1 MDKSLTNVEMNACV
15 DEKARVHTPNAS
27 RRNIRYTV
35 HSSFYY
41 RAAWN
46 ADAV

>member
-1 MDKSLTNVEMNACV
+1 MFLLT
-15 DEKARVHTPNAS
+15 K
-27 RRNIRYTV
+27 IRTIV
-35 HSSFYY
+35 MTNSWSFY

>member
-1 MDKSLTNVEMNACV
+1 MLTN
-15 DEKARVHTPNAS
+15 
-27 RRNIRYTV
+27 
-35 HSSFYY
+35 YY

>member
-1 MDKSLTNVEMNACV
+1 MSPVLQILMLVVFLFAIHFNGF
-15 DEKARVHTPNAS
+15 R
-27 RRNIRYTV
+27 
-35 HSSFYY
+35 FY

>member
-1 MDKSLTNVEMNACV
+1 MC
-15 DEKARVHTPNAS
+15 
-27 RRNIRYTV
+27 
-35 HSSFYY
+35 FY

>member
-1 MDKSLTNVEMNACV
+1 MIESHFVFYHYAHMYRSRKYFRFKCFDVIVWASLI
-15 DEKARVHTPNAS
+15 S
-27 RRNIRYTV
+27 I
-35 HSSFYY
+35 FY

>member
-1 MDKSLTNVEMNACV
+1 LLGPAVISIMNLLKV
-15 DEKARVHTPNAS
+15 RH
-27 RRNIRYTV
+27 NIRPIRGLN
-35 HSSFYY
+35 FY

>member
-1 MDKSLTNVEMNACV
+1 MDSIIEVFYHLNKMLIAIKHIV
-15 DEKARVHTPNAS
+15 DN
-27 RRNIRYTV
+27 N
-35 HSSFYY
+35 FY

>member
-1 MDKSLTNVEMNACV
+1 MISTNETSLFVPLFIVCAV
-15 DEKARVHTPNAS
+15 V
-27 RRNIRYTV
+27 
-35 HSSFYY
+35 SFF

>member
-1 MDKSLTNVEMNACV
+1 LRYHDNSHAPKFLHLTEVNMNTLV
-15 DEKARVHTPNAS
+15 DC
-27 RRNIRYTV
+27 RRTV
-35 HSSFYY
+35 IATFPYSFY